1 MIIIPKWFCIF
12 VTNNSKLNFMK
23 FLFLAIS
30 MLLMA
35 ACCNNHQE
43 SCDNKKTEVVL
54 PEGEFTYNLPCRVVH
69 INPDKPGKAI
79 VWLWLHGGVRD
90 YKKHDFFEFN
100 HLDCCDADEII
111 LKYLKDNGI
120 KAIALFP
127 VCHKANN
134 PEPVTWIDC
143 YDDVKHII
151 NDYVNKGLV
160 DTKRIYVT
168 GSSDGGR
175 GTWDYAEHHP
185 EMFAAAIAMSC
196 SEPRKVDIPIY
207 FFGTSDETDCS
218 EEIARLIEQGVNVKY
233 KYCPEYKH
241 GGDAAECTP
250 ELLQEFFSYTK

>member
-12 VTNNSKLNFMK
+12 VTNNSKLYIMK

-35 ACCNNHQE
+35 ACGNNHQE

-69 INPDKPGKAI
+69 INADKPGKAI

-207 FFGTSDETDCS
+207 FFGTSDETDRS
-218 EEIARLIEQGVNVKY
+218 EEIARLIEQGVNAKY

-250 ELLQEFFSYTK
+250 KLLQEFFSYTK

>member
-12 VTNNSKLNFMK
+12 VTNNSKLYIMK

-69 INPDKPGKAI
+69 INADKPGKAI

-207 FFGTSDETDCS
+207 FFGTSDETDRS

-233 KYCPEYKH
+233 KYCLEYKH

>member
-35 ACCNNHQE
+35 ACGNNHQE

-69 INPDKPGKAI
+69 INADKPGKAI

>member
-23 FLFLAIS
+23 FLFLVIS
-30 MLLMA
+30 MLLMV

-43 SCDNKKTEVVL
+43 SCDNKNTEVVL

-69 INPDKPGKAI
+69 INADKPGKAI

-207 FFGTSDETDCS
+207 FFGTSDETDRS

>member
-1 MIIIPKWFCIF
+1 MRNFYIALCVFLLTACSNDKNEACIEDSG
-12 VTNNSKLNFMK
+12 N
-23 FLFLAIS
+23 
-30 MLLMA
+30 
-35 ACCNNHQE
+35 Q
-43 SCDNKKTEVVL
+43 EVVL
-54 PEGEFTYNLPCRVVH
+54 PEGEFTYNLPCRVIHV
-69 INPDKPGKAI
+69 NTDKPGKAI
-79 VWLWLHGGVRD
+79 LWLWLHGGVRD

-100 HLDCCDADEII
+100 HLDCCDADELI
-111 LKYLKDNGI
+111 LQYLKDNGI

-134 PEPVTWIDC
+134 PNAVTWLDC
-143 YDDVKHII
+143 YNDVKHII
-151 NDYVNKGLV
+151 DDYANKGLI

-185 EMFAAAIAMSC
+185 ETFAAAIAMSC

-207 FFGTSDETDCS
+207 FFGTKDERDCT
-218 EEIARLIEQGVNVKY
+218 EEIATLVEQGVNVKY

>member
-23 FLFLAIS
+23 FLFLVIS

-69 INPDKPGKAI
+69 INADKPGKAI

>member
-35 ACCNNHQE
+35 ACGNNHQE

-69 INPDKPGKAI
+69 INPDKPGKAT

-207 FFGTSDETDCS
+207 FFGTSDETDRS

>member
-12 VTNNSKLNFMK
+12 VTNNLKLYIMK
-23 FLFLAIS
+23 FLFLVIS

-35 ACCNNHQE
+35 ACDNNHQE

-69 INPDKPGKAI
+69 INADKPGKAI

-207 FFGTSDETDCS
+207 FFGTSDETDRS

>member
-12 VTNNSKLNFMK
+12 VTNNSKLYIMK

-35 ACCNNHQE
+35 ACGNNHQE

-69 INPDKPGKAI
+69 INADKPGKAI

-100 HLDCCDADEII
+100 HLYCCDADEII

-207 FFGTSDETDCS
+207 FFGTIDETDRS

>member
-12 VTNNSKLNFMK
+12 VTNNLKLYIMK
-23 FLFLAIS
+23 FLFLVIS
-30 MLLMA
+30 MLLIA

-69 INPDKPGKAI
+69 INADKPGKAI

-207 FFGTSDETDCS
+207 FFGTSDETDRS

>member
-35 ACCNNHQE
+35 ACGNNHQE

-69 INPDKPGKAI
+69 INADKPGKAI

-207 FFGTSDETDCS
+207 FFGTSDETDRS